1 MKFVTITSLYPNQQ
15 QTRHGIF
22 IENRL
27 RKFKERYPETTVEVI
42 APIPWFPF
50 AGVVMASRR
59 NISEIPFTEQR
70 HDIKV
75 YHPRYFS
82 VPGIGMYLNPIFMF
96 ICLLWFHF
104 RHKHI
109 IGNKDIIDG
118 HYIYPDGV
126 AISWFAR
133 LIKKPFM
140 LTARGND
147 ISLLPKYFIVKQL
160 IVSALN
166 RANCCAAVCEALLK
180 EMRLLAPKQTNC
192 AVLRNGVDLE
202 QFKPLA
208 IEHRTNYRSEKSLN
222 DHYVLLCVGHFI
234 ERKGQYLL
242 IEAIKPLKNVS
253 LLLAGDGEMEP
264 QLRQLVKQL
273 SLVDRVHFLGHR
285 TPQQLVEDYNA
296 ADLLVLPSSREG
308 WANVL
313 LEAMACGTKVLATD
327 VWGTPEV
334 VRHADAGMLLKSRTV
349 EALTHAI
356 DVMQNTPSDR
366 AATRRYAEHFSWD
379 ETSNN
384 IYRIFQEML
393 HRNQ

>member
-1 MKFVTITSLYPNQQ
+1 MKFITITSLYPNQQ

-27 RKFKERYPETTVEVI
+27 RKFKERYPSTTVEVI
-42 APIPWFPF
+42 APVPWFPF
-50 AGVVMASRR
+50 ASLVMASRR
-59 NISEIPFTEQR
+59 NIDAIPFTEHR

-82 VPGIGMYLNPIFMF
+82 VPGIGMYLNPLFMF

-104 RHKHI
+104 KHSKV
-109 IGNKDIIDG
+109 IGTKDIIDG

-166 RANCCAAVCEALLK
+166 KANYCAAVCEALLK
-180 EMRLLAPKQTNC
+180 EMRLLAPKQTNF

-208 IEHRTNYRSEKSLN
+208 IEYRTNYRNEKSLN

-242 IEAIKPLKNVS
+242 IEAIQPLKNVS

-264 QLRQLVKQL
+264 QLRQLVMQL
-273 SLVDRVHFLGHR
+273 NLANRVHFLGHR

-334 VRHADAGMLLKSRTV
+334 VRHADAGMLLKNRTV

-356 DVMQNTPSDR
+356 DVMQNNPSDR

-393 HRNQ
+393 QHNQ